1 MCERYLTISACKF
14 IKTVSLSESTMSF
27 SVALTTERNQVLSF
41 IVTKFTSGRK
51 VMNLQIFWRATVLAL
66 PSIALQNLNSN

>member
-1 MCERYLTISACKF
+1 
-14 IKTVSLSESTMSF
+14 MSF